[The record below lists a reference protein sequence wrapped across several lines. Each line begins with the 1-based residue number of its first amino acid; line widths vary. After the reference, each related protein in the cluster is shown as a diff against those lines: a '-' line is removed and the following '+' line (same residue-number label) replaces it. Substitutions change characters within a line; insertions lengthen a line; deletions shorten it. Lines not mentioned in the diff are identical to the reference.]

1 MTKIEWADE
10 TWNPVTGCTPISEGC
25 QNCYAKRMANRLK
38 GRYGYPDDDPFRVTF
53 HPDRVNEPLGWI
65 KPKRIFVCS
74 MGDFNHSEVE
84 WNWQYKIIEIMFC
97 NSDHTYMVL
106 TKRPQELAERLD
118 NIYFHLGRNYGPE
131 PFPLKNLWLG
141 VTAENQ
147 QRADE
152 RIPILLQIPAA
163 VRFVSLEPLLGPV
176 NVFNIPDITDPR
188 WPDWV
193 IVGGETG
200 PGARKMEAEW
210 AYSVRDQCISAG
222 IPFFFKKWGS
232 YYAAYFPD
240 RIDGR
245 EWKEFPK

>member
-1 MTKIEWADE
+1 MTSKIEWTDE

-25 QNCYAKRMANRLK
+25 DHCYARRMANRLK
-38 GRYGYPDDDPFRVTF
+38 GRYGYPDTDPFQVHFR
-53 HPDRVNEPLGWI
+53 PGLLNRPLKW
-65 KPKRIFVCS
+65 KQPRRIFVCS
-74 MGDFNHSEVE
+74 MGDLFHDDVDNLAYDSIS
-84 WNWQYKIIEIMFC
+84 NIIDRC
-97 NSDHTYMVL
+97 PQHTFMIL
-106 TKRPQELAERLD
+106 TKRPKKMKAIFETVM
-118 NIYFHLGRNYGPE
+118 NPHFN
-131 PFPLKNLWLG
+131 NLWLG

-163 VRFVSLEPLLGPV
+163 RRFVSIEPMLS
-176 NVFNIPDITDPR
+176 NVKLRHEWLCDRGFCCDSGTIS
-188 WPDWV
+188 WC